1 MAQFCRTKFRYW
13 SNTEQV
19 AEQPATSAQGYGVL
33 GKVGLLI
40 PKPGQGRASDVIEYE
55 IVQSAALEHPP
66 QEPLSPPSPIV
77 AGNEPAA
84 DATQLPSGRTAR
96 ESAPE
101 HSGQLWTSEVDRLF
115 TAALNELRTE
125 AEKAS
130 TAAEQRRIAEITEL
144 SQAIRKQHSI
154 IEGLRRELTQQ
165 RSESERINAL
175 RSAWQKEKDELTL
188 EARRQRTVAE
198 QLADQLA
205 ALKANDEAK
214 ERQYLERLKEITAE
228 VDRCLLRARAEWVSE
243 VARMSDATDWQL
255 PSFLTKPGRSG
266 EGA

>member
-1 MAQFCRTKFRYW
+1 
-13 SNTEQV
+13 
-19 AEQPATSAQGYGVL
+19 VL

-40 PKPGQGRASDVIEYE
+40 PKPGQGRASDVIEHE
-55 IVQSAALEHPP
+55 IVQSSALEHLA
-66 QEPLSPPSPIV
+66 QEPLSHLSPIV
-77 AGNEPAA
+77 AGDEPAA
-84 DATQLPSGRTAR
+84 DARQLPSGRTAR

-101 HSGQLWTSEVDRLF
+101 DSGQQFWTSEVDRLF
-115 TAALNELRTE
+115 TAALSELRRE

-144 SQAIRKQHSI
+144 SHAVRKQHSI
-154 IEGLRRELTQQ
+154 IEGLRRELAQQ
-165 RSESERINAL
+165 RSETERINAA

-188 EARRQRTVAE
+188 EARRQKIVAE

-205 ALKANDEAK
+205 ALKANGEVK

-255 PSFLTKPGRSG
+255 PSFLTKPGGSG